1 MQLDEQFEGNNQRDN
16 REMIAFVGAKGRT
29 LPNISNLKSEDNYV
43 TYLLSTYNMYKFK
56 EEDIK

>member
-1 MQLDEQFEGNNQRDN
+1 
-16 REMIAFVGAKGRT
+16 MIAFVGAKGRT
-29 LPNISNLKSEDNYV
+29 LLNMSNLKSEDNYV